1 MTPVTWILVVALAL
15 VLLATGL
22 VQVAH
27 RLDRLNLRVLAAAE
41 SLRAARAARAAAAL
55 ELATSGGLDPAA
67 SLLLADAAHRARE
80 ALDDPAPH
88 AVDQRAL
95 DHGDFDHGA
104 FDHGAFDHGPFD
116 HGDAAADQRVGRV
129 ARAETDLTEAIRA
142 VAEQAPVEDA
152 GPADA
157 FADLNRAGLTLS
169 IARRLYNDAAAQ
181 CTQLHAA
188 RAVRWFR
195 LAGHSGPPATLDFD
209 DVVPALGPAGQDPG
223 R

>member
-1 MTPVTWILVVALAL
+1 MTPVTWIVVVALAL
-15 VLLATGL
+15 VLLASGL
-22 VQVAH
+22 IQVAH
-27 RLDRLNLRVLAAAE
+27 RLDRLNLRVQAAAE

-88 AVDQRAL
+88 VIDDSAPDQRALDQRAVDQRA
-95 DHGDFDHGA
+95 FDQ
-104 FDHGAFDHGPFD
+104 
-116 HGDAAADQRVGRV
+116 GDAAADQRVGQV

-142 VAEQAPVEDA
+142 VAEQAPVEHAD
-152 GPADA
+152 PPDA
-157 FADLNRAGLTLS
+157 FADLHRAGLTLS

-209 DVVPALGPAGQDPG
+209 DVVPALGPPGQVSG